1 MSVNR
6 AKSLQ
11 CSEKQEVILLNED
24 PSCPKPRLLL
34 INKRPLGK
42 VLSVRWIYFQLA
54 SAAAAPGITSLRAL
68 YTICNHS
75 SAATSKI
82 MKEHGI
88 NLYLSRMLN
97 EKNNT
102 KKEENKL
109 HFQVIRKKDFD
120 I

>member
-1 MSVNR
+1 MLGYRAVKKNYTAMSVNR
-6 AKSLQ
+6 AKSLP
-11 CSEKQEVILLNED
+11 CSERQKVILLNED
-24 PSCPKPRLLL
+24 PSCPVPRLLL

-54 SAAAAPGITSLRAL
+54 SAAAAPGITSLRIL

-88 NLYLSRMLN
+88 NLYLSGMLN

-102 KKEENKL
+102 KRGK
-109 HFQVIRKKDFD
+109 
-120 I
+120 